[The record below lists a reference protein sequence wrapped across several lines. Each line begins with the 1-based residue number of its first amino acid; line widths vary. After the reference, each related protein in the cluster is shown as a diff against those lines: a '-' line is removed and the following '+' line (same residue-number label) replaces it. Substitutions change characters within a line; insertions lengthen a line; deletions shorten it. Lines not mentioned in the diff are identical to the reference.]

1 MITIKFF
8 VALVADQF
16 EYSGPLQLTEYHVR
30 NTEIRTLSQGT
41 VRVQVRLQRTEY
53 RVQSRVYRVKSK
65 VQSTEHKVQ
74 STE

>member
-16 EYSGPLQLTEYHVR
+16 EYSGPLKLTEYHVR

-41 VRVQVRLQRTEY
+41 VRVLVRLQRTEY
-53 RVQSRVYRVKSK
+53 RVECRVCR
-65 VQSTEHKVQ
+65 VQSTV
-74 STE
+74 

>member
-16 EYSGPLQLTEYHVR
+16 EYSGSLQLTEYHVR

-53 RVQSRVYRVKSK
+53 RVECRVCR
-65 VQSTEHKVQ
+65 VQSTV
-74 STE
+74 